1 MIAALLFGLALEPPA
16 FPEVEPVEGEC
27 PFAVEVDPE
36 IQGCRGLLLPTSY
49 AAELLAWKKY
59 GEGLAELYK
68 VDTSVL
74 LMRIEALEEPPKW
87 HERPAVRRWLGR
99 AEGVVLGAAIG
110 ALAVYAI
117 DR

>member
-1 MIAALLFGLALEPPA
+1 MIAPLLLGLSLEPPT

-27 PFAVEVDPE
+27 PYAVEVDPE

-68 VDTSVL
+68 VDTTVL
-74 LMRIEALEEPPKW
+74 EMRIEALEEPPPW
-87 HERPAVRRWLGR
+87 HERPEVRRWIGR
-99 AEGVVLGAAIG
+99 AEGLVLGAAVG
-110 ALAVYAI
+110 AVAVYAASK
-117 DR
+117 

>member
-1 MIAALLFGLALEPPA
+1 MIFPLVFGLSLAPPS

-27 PFAVEVDPE
+27 PHAVELDPE
-36 IQGCRGLLLPTSY
+36 IQGCRGLILPTSY

-68 VDTSVL
+68 VDTTVL
-74 LMRIEALEEPPKW
+74 QMRIEALETPPAW
-87 HERPAVRRWLGR
+87 HERPEVRRWLGR
-99 AEGVVLGAAIG
+99 AEGLILGAAVG
-110 ALAVYAI
+110 AVAVYAI